1 MNGQIVRFLCS
12 ALVYAEIKPQLIL
25 KLMQISLFFVAVFP
39 NVIANDFQ

>member
-12 ALVYAEIKPQLIL
+12 ALVYAKIKLQLIL